1 MKRKSFIASLIA
13 IAGMMSPSAYAQ
25 LLKGTARLGEDYEF
39 AVNYL
44 PEGNLFLAQLNDVEV
59 KADGSYTFDMDMA
72 ESELDVQI
80 FVNDKPCSILPRETM
95 ANTSCPFRA
104 TMLS

>member
-1 MKRKSFIASLIA
+1 MKRKTFIASLIA
-13 IAGMMSPSAYAQ
+13 IAGMLSPSAYAQ

-59 KADGSYTFDMDMA
+59 KADGSYTFDMDRRRPLVAM
-72 ESELDVQI
+72 SI
-80 FVNDKPCSILPRETM
+80 NCSSSSAIPPPVPPSVKAGRTI
-95 ANTSCPFRA
+95 TG
-104 TMLS
+104 